1 MVVHGWLMLFADFSY
16 FCSNFFFILVREA
29 IFLFCVTLFPSE
41 SIKYNVPVY
50 FHTNTNKA
58 ESKMRYLYITGAN
71 DNPIR
76 KKGTLTHTQMFQN
89 KICTKTV

>member
-16 FCSNFFFILVREA
+16 FCSNFFFIFLVREA
-29 IFLFCVTLFPSE
+29 FCVTLFPSE
-41 SIKYNVPVY
+41 FIKYNVPVY

-76 KKGTLTHTQMFQN
+76 KKGTLTHTN
-89 KICTKTV
+89 VSK